1 MSNSA
6 VELYEALTS
15 APDDKTRARL
25 IAEAFERLD
34 ERYPHLK
41 EVATQAHLRET
52 ELRLLKEIEQVRREI
67 QQARADLRLEIE
79 QLRSELK
86 GDIEQLRAE
95 LKGDIE
101 QLRAEL
107 KGDIEQLRAEVRTQI
122 AQAKVDLLKW
132 VVPLML
138 AQVAAIAALVK
149 LL

>member
-101 QLRAEL
+101 QLR
-107 KGDIEQLRAEVRTQI
+107 GEVRTQI

>member
-1 MSNSA
+1 MSTSA

-101 QLRAEL
+101 RLRAEL
-107 KGDIEQLRAEVRTQI
+107 KGDIEQLRGEVRTQI

>member
-1 MSNSA
+1 MSTSA

-107 KGDIEQLRAEVRTQI
+107 KGDIEQLRGEVRTQI